1 MWSEADGSQFLLVYG
16 SWQALVQLICFD
28 MYTRELKVSLKVEQS
43 VIDVLKTYK
52 RLGANLGVFAG
63 LIAELLGDQLGFSF
77 GICACVFVGNNAQ
90 NFTHTAA
97 LVTCVK
103 NFPEKRGIV
112 IGLLKG
118 LIGLSGA
125 LITQL
130 ALAFYGD
137 QSVRHI
143 LLLIAW
149 FPAAIALA
157 SFTIRPMEFRRQPNE
172 LKVFFHIFYVS
183 LSLAVFLMIVKLCE
197 RFFTFPRI
205 GYVGS
210 GIVILFL
217 LALPLLIAIREERFI
232 LSLKQQPDNHPFAIN
247 TGRLQRGS
255 SSTTGCR
262 SIATGYLDAKNWT
275 GKGCVVS
282 LNLKHREQTTKRR
295 GPHHLASHL
304 QRRHVAHIHNIS
316 LTGFGS
322 STTAIGNLSEI
333 AVSNDLQ
340 FNTMGNIKLLINIWN
355 YFGRV
360 YHAFPSENGIY
371 MATVIIGF
379 SYGAQMTLLCTIT
392 SEIFG
397 LEYYATLLN
406 CTQFATPPWPVPSR

>member
-1 MWSEADGSQFLLVYG
+1 MSQFGGGGDEKFKFITHVVRG
-16 SWQALVQLICFD
+16 RWF
-28 MYTRELKVSLKVEQS
+28 T
-43 VIDVLKTYK
+43 
-52 RLGANLGVFAG
+52 VFASLWIMAG
-63 LIAELLGDQLGFSF
+63 TATTFCMKLLGDQLGFSF

-90 NFTHTAA
+90 NFTHTAT

-149 FPAAIALA
+149 FPVAIALA
-157 SFTIRPMEFRRQPNE
+157 SFTIRPIEFRRQPNE

-183 LSLAVFLMIVKLCE
+183 LSLAVFLMIVTLCE

-232 LSLKQQPDNHPFAIN
+232 LSLKQQPDN
-247 TGRLQRGS
+247 L
-255 SSTTGCR
+255 
-262 SIATGYLDAKNWT
+262 
-275 GKGCVVS
+275 
-282 LNLKHREQTTKRR
+282 
-295 GPHHLASHL
+295 LA
-304 QRRHVAHIHNIS
+304 
-316 LTGFGS
+316 
-322 STTAIGNLSEI
+322 
-333 AVSNDLQ
+333 
-340 FNTMGNIKLLINIWN
+340 
-355 YFGRV
+355 
-360 YHAFPSENGIY
+360 
-371 MATVIIGF
+371 
-379 SYGAQMTLLCTIT
+379 
-392 SEIFG
+392 
-397 LEYYATLLN
+397 
-406 CTQFATPPWPVPSR
+406 

>member
-1 MWSEADGSQFLLVYG
+1 MRLC
-16 SWQALVQLICFD
+16 IC
-28 MYTRELKVSLKVEQS
+28 Y
-43 VIDVLKTYK
+43 
-52 RLGANLGVFAG
+52 
-63 LIAELLGDQLGFSF
+63 
-77 GICACVFVGNNAQ
+77 
-90 NFTHTAA
+90 TAA

-118 LIGLSGA
+118 LIGLSGTI
-125 LITQL
+125 ITQL
-130 ALAFYGD
+130 ALVFYGD

-157 SFTIRPMEFRRQPNE
+157 FSFTIRPMEFQGQPNE
-172 LKVFFHIFYVS
+172 LRVFFHIFYVS
-183 LSLAVFLMIVKLCE
+183 LSLAVFLMIVTLCE

-247 TGRLQRGS
+247 TG
-255 SSTTGCR
+255 TTTEG
-262 SIATGYLDAKNWT
+262 AVVLPDAGQSQQDILMQKL
-275 GKGCVVS
+275 GLAKGFVS
-282 LNLKHREQTTKRR
+282 ELLLKQKGTPR
-295 GPHHLASHL
+295 PLMNVFAL
-304 QRRHVAHIHNIS
+304 P
-316 LTGFGS
+316 
-322 STTAIGNLSEI
+322 LSCLG
-333 AVSNDLQ
+333 V
-340 FNTMGNIKLLINIWN
+340 LLI
-355 YFGRV
+355 
-360 YHAFPSENGIY
+360 AFPSENGIY

-397 LEYYATLLN
+397 LKYYATLLN
-406 CTQFATPPWPVPSR
+406 CTQFATPLGWFLLDNKLTQPMYHLEAKRLNMVVDGNLVCKGTTCFRGSFMIVAAVLVLGALASYVLARRTAKFYKGDVYKKFKD